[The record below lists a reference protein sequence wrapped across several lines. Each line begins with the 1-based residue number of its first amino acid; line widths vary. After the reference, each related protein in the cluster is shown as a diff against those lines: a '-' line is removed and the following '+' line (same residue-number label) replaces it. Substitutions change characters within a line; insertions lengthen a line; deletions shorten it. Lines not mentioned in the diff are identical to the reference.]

1 VTTPNLPIT
10 VDGKQYRV
18 IDIQKN
24 DFFPHIVLRMRRS
37 EAVI

>member
-1 VTTPNLPIT
+1 
-10 VDGKQYRV
+10 V